1 MSNLLNVKFPAGS
14 IIIGSIDFKGK
25 LSVAP
30 TPVIHATEQ
39 TAVNEVTRLATNNP
53 GKQFI
58 VLQVLKTAYLPVN
71 PAIQWG

>member
-14 IIIGSIDFKGK
+14 IFIGGITPQGH

-30 TPVIHATEQ
+30 KPMIHASNE
-39 TAVNEVTRLATNNP
+39 AVRLATTNP
-53 GKQFI
+53 GKQFVI
-58 VLQVLKTAYLPVN
+58 LQVLKTAYLPAN